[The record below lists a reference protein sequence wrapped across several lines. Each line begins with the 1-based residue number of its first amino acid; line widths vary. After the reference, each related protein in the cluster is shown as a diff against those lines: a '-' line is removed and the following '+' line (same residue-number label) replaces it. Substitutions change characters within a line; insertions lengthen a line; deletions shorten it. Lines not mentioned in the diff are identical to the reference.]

1 MMIASPTAASAAATV
16 ITKNTKTCPATP
28 YAWAKAMKVRF
39 TALSISS
46 THMKMMIA
54 LRRVS
59 TPTTPM
65 VNSTAEKKSDSAS
78 IRVPP
83 PCERNGADD
92 CREQEHARDLEGKQ
106 IFVEQW
112 SGDGLDRAVRGD
124 LRRRVARRKPQRLRR
139 SGASHREH
147 HGKNGQADQASHHL
161 WTKTA
166 RVRDL
171 ARVAEI
177 QEHDHEE
184 EYDHDRAGV
193 HEHLNGA
200 DEL

>member
-1 MMIASPTAASAAATV
+1 MRPTPRPPPPAATV
-16 ITKNTKTCPATP
+16 RTKKTTPCPATP
-28 YAWAKAMKVRF
+28 YACANAMNVRF

-92 CREQEHARDLEGKQ
+92 CREQEHARDLEGEQVFVKQ
-106 IFVEQW
+106 G
-112 SGDGLDRAVRGD
+112 SGDGLDCAVRRD
-124 LRRRVARRKPQRLRR
+124 LRRRVVGRKPQRLRR

-147 HGKNGQADQASHHL
+147 HRKNRQTDQPRHHL
-161 WTKTA
+161 RA
-166 RVRDL
+166 EPASIRDL
-171 ARVAEI
+171 
-177 QEHDHEE
+177 
-184 EYDHDRAGV
+184 
-193 HEHLNGA
+193 
-200 DEL
+200 